1 MVLLGLA
8 LRASANRP
16 STVAVLDNEA
26 SVTSLGS
33 YHTDGDLVRVVEA
46 YKPEIVAV
54 GAPLSLPTGLC
65 CLEPTCDCTVADP
78 QRRGRQFE
86 LELARLGISCFFT
99 NKGSIIRSLIYRSIS
114 LTQKLTKGGYQ
125 VIEVYPHAT
134 KLILFGD
141 QLPPKNSSKSV
152 AFLRQRLPA
161 LVQGLESHLGAL
173 DRNACDALLN
183 SYTALLH
190 RRNKTDVLGIPEEG
204 LLVLPKLLPLM
215 STRLDPGAKAAQ
227 NVGSKPP

>member
-1 MVLLGLA
+1 VVLLGLA

-16 STVAVLDNEA
+16 STVAVLDNES
-26 SVTSLGS
+26 SVTHLGS
-33 YHTDGDLVRVVEA
+33 YHTDEDLMQVAEA
-46 YKPEIVAV
+46 YSPALIAV

-65 CLEPTCDCTVADP
+65 CLEPTCACAVADH

-99 NKGSIIRSLIYRSIS
+99 NKGSIIRSLIYRGIKLNQV
-114 LTQKLTKGGYQ
+114 LTERGYQ

-141 QLPPKNSSKSV
+141 KLPPKNSAASV
-152 AFLRQRLPA
+152 AFLRQRLPS
-161 LVQGLESHLGAL
+161 LMRGLDSHLSAL

-190 RRNKTDVLGIPEEG
+190 QRNKTDVLGAPKEG
-204 LLVLPKLLPLM
+204 LLVLPKLLH
-215 STRLDPGAKAAQ
+215 
-227 NVGSKPP
+227 

>member
-8 LRASANRP
+8 LRAAANRP
-16 STVAVLDNEA
+16 STVAVLDNES
-26 SVTSLGS
+26 SVTHLGS
-33 YHTDGDLVRVVEA
+33 YHTDGDLVQVVEA
-46 YKPEIVAV
+46 YQPAIIAV

-65 CLEPTCDCTVADP
+65 CLEPTCTCEIKNP

-99 NKGSIIRSLIYRSIS
+99 NKGSIIRSLIYRSIKLS
-114 LTQKLTKGGYQ
+114 QTLTKLGYR

-141 QLPPKNSSKSV
+141 KLPPKNSAASV
-152 AFLRQRLPA
+152 AFLRLRLPA
-161 LVQGLESHLGAL
+161 LMQGLESHLGAL

-190 RRNKTDVLGIPEEG
+190 QRNATDVLGIPKEG
-204 LLVLPKLLPLM
+204 LLVLPKLLH
-215 STRLDPGAKAAQ
+215 
-227 NVGSKPP
+227 

>member
-8 LRASANRP
+8 LRASDNRP
-16 STVAVLDNEA
+16 STVAVLDNES
-26 SVTSLGS
+26 SVTHLGPH
-33 YHTDGDLVRVVEA
+33 HTDGDLMQVVEA
-46 YKPEIVAV
+46 YKPEIIAV

-65 CLEPTCDCTVADP
+65 CLEPTCACTVSDP

-99 NKGSIIRSLIYRSIS
+99 NKGSIIRSLIYRGIE
-114 LTQKLTKGGYQ
+114 LNQKLTKRGYK

-141 QLPPKNSSKSV
+141 KLPPKNSSKSV
-152 AFLRQRLPA
+152 AFLRERLPA
-161 LVQGLESHLGAL
+161 LIQGLDSHLSAL

-190 RRNKTDVLGIPEEG
+190 RRNKTDVLGTPKEG
-204 LLVLPKLLPLM
+204 LLVLPKLLH
-215 STRLDPGAKAAQ
+215 
-227 NVGSKPP
+227 

>member
-1 MVLLGLA
+1 VVLLGFA

-16 STVAVLDNEA
+16 STAAVLDNES
-26 SVTSLGS
+26 SVTHLGS
-33 YHTDGDLVRVVEA
+33 YHTDGDLMQVVEA
-46 YKPEIVAV
+46 YKPDIIAV

-65 CLEPTCDCTVADP
+65 CLESACACAVADP

-99 NKGSIIRSLIYRSIS
+99 NKGSIIRSLIYRGIE
-114 LTQKLTKGGYQ
+114 LNQKLTKRGYK

-141 QLPPKNSSKSV
+141 KLPPKNSAASV

-161 LVQGLESHLGAL
+161 LIQGLDQHLNAL
-173 DRNACDALLN
+173 DRNACDAVLN

-190 RRNKTDVLGIPEEG
+190 RRNKTDVLGTSKEG
-204 LLVLPKLLPLM
+204 LLVLPKLLH
-215 STRLDPGAKAAQ
+215 
-227 NVGSKPP
+227 